1 MSVGSSRDA
10 ARSSAG
16 SSRDA
21 ARASTGS
28 SRDAARSVAPLSGL
42 RFSLVGAGAV
52 GESLAAWI
60 VACGGTLCQAAGRA
74 GSTRLASF
82 ALRFGV
88 PACETGE
95 LSTRG
100 EDLLLV
106 AVPDGALPEVAATLA
121 RRPQAAVALH
131 VSGAAPATALAPL
144 GAAGSAIG
152 GLHPLRAFAA
162 PEAAVEEA
170 AGVFFALDGDPPA
183 IVLGRRLAAAFGGSA
198 AVVPAEQRPLYH
210 LVATLMAGAVTTVV
224 AVAAEI
230 AARSGLPD
238 EVRPGF
244 SRLATDALANALAL
258 ADPAAGITGPAAR
271 GDQAT
276 LLLELAAL
284 ERSTPQAVPVVVALA
299 RESLRQRARLSAPDR
314 PRKALADLLANAE
327 LLDLTKDRVLTSTP
341 KPSG

>member
-1 MSVGSSRDA
+1 MSPSSP
-10 ARSSAG
+10 
-16 SSRDA
+16 
-21 ARASTGS
+21 
-28 SRDAARSVAPLSGL
+28 PLSGQ
-42 RFSLVGAGAV
+42 RFSLVGSGAV
-52 GESLAAWI
+52 GQSLAAWI
-60 VACGGTLCQAAGRA
+60 VACGGTLCQVAGRP
-74 GSTRLASF
+74 GSTRLGGF
-82 ALRFGV
+82 AQRLGLAALDTR
-88 PACETGE
+88 E
-95 LSTRG
+95 LSSRG

-106 AVPDGALPEVAATLA
+106 AVPDGALAEVAGTLA
-121 RRPQAAVALH
+121 GRPQAAVVLH
-131 VSGAAPATALAPL
+131 VSGVAPATVLAPL

-162 PEAAVEEA
+162 PETAVEEA
-170 AGVFFALDGDPPA
+170 AGVFFALDGDPSA

-198 AVVPAEQRPLYH
+198 AVVSAEQRPLYH

-230 AARSGLPD
+230 AARSGLPE

-244 SRLATDALANALAL
+244 ARLATDALAKALAL

-276 LLLELAAL
+276 LLLELAVL
-284 ERSTPQAVPVVVALA
+284 ERSAPQAVPVVVALA

-314 PRKALADLLANAE
+314 PQQALADLLANAE